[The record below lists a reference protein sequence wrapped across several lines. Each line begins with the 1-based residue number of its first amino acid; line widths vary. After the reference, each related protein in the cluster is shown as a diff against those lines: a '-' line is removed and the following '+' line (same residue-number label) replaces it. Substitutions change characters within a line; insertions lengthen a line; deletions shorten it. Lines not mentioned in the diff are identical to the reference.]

1 MGRAC
6 RSTPRPDRR
15 RARCVAS
22 SSTPCSTVHV
32 GLAAHPPAP
41 HSAHIP
47 QPKDTATIRVSTAQN
62 VHVCECGVWCGV
74 HSTIERI
81 PRHDLWLGVRVRLRP
96 WHGIRTYA
104 ARLASGDAPACS
116 PREHDAR
123 CPIPLPP
130 PRGLSALTGGTGG
143 RPASSASFPFF
154 GALLHRVRT
163 GYTGGSERS
172 SHPRLC
178 HTGYALGTP
187 GEAGEAA
194 IPGFVRPGTNWVH
207 RGKRAK
213 LRSQALSHRVR
224 TTNWVHRGK
233 RAKLRSQA
241 FVTPGTNWVHRGK
254 RAKLRSHAGAGFACP
269 APACEIFL
277 RARDR
282 MRFDGAPFP
291 ERARVRV
298 CARVRVRVCVCVC
311 ACACVCACVCACA
324 CACVRVCACSVPG
337 VRARRGKD
345 GRAPRVVWGWR
356 ARGSSASGG
365 AGQTRASRARA
376 RGGGAVPP
384 RGAAGGGW
392 RCAGGRQH
400 RGRAR
405 ARARASARA
414 ASAASAAEGLGGG
427 PSCG

>member
-1 MGRAC
+1 MERAC

-130 PRGLSALTGGTGG
+130 PRGLSALTGG
-143 RPASSASFPFF
+143 RPVSTASSPFF
-154 GALLHRVRT
+154 GAMLHRVRTWYTGGSGRSDDPRLCHTGYELRT
-163 GYTGGSERS
+163 GYTGGSGRS
-172 SHPRLC
+172 CDPRLC
-178 HTGYALGTP
+178 HTGYELRTGYTGGSGRSCDPRLCHTGYELRTGYTGGSGRSCDPRLCYTGYELGTP

-194 IPGFVRPGTNWVH
+194 IPRRRGVCLPRP
-207 RGKRAK
+207 RLRDIPPRA
-213 LRSQALSHRVR
+213 
-224 TTNWVHRGK
+224 
-233 RAKLRSQA
+233 
-241 FVTPGTNWVHRGK
+241 
-254 RAKLRSHAGAGFACP
+254 RSHAF
-269 APACEIFL
+269 
-277 RARDR
+277 
-282 MRFDGAPFP
+282 
-291 ERARVRV
+291 
-298 CARVRVRVCVCVC
+298 
-311 ACACVCACVCACA
+311 
-324 CACVRVCACSVPG
+324 
-337 VRARRGKD
+337 
-345 GRAPRVVWGWR
+345 
-356 ARGSSASGG
+356 
-365 AGQTRASRARA
+365 
-376 RGGGAVPP
+376 
-384 RGAAGGGW
+384 
-392 RCAGGRQH
+392 
-400 RGRAR
+400 
-405 ARARASARA
+405 
-414 ASAASAAEGLGGG
+414 
-427 PSCG
+427 